1 MPGALL
7 ELVAKGSQ
15 DIFLTG
21 NPNTT
26 YFKSVYKRHTNFS
39 IESIEQS
46 IDGEVNFGKKF
57 VCEISR
63 SDLLSSIILKLIYPK

>member
-1 MPGALL
+1 MGGALL

-26 YFKSVYKRHTNFS
+26 YFRSVYKRHTNFS
-39 IESIEQS
+39 SESIIQQ
-46 IDGEVNFGKKF
+46 
-57 VCEISR
+57 
-63 SDLLSSIILKLIYPK
+63 